1 MGIESSLKFRTTQ
14 GLVKASLT
22 KRAKGSPVQSN
33 LTLDKTMHG
42 FPCVAVCD
50 VVTTI
55 ITITITITITAH
67 LLCDRLQLVPKD
79 VHHHVKG
86 VEGEPGGEED
96 DADCNQQQICSTSPC
111 QFSCKPKQQQ
121 KIEEMKKKNIS
132 SETKSKR

>member
-55 ITITITITITAH
+55 ITITITIH
-67 LLCDRLQLVPKD
+67 LLCDRLQLVSKD
-79 VHHHVKG
+79 VHHHVEG

-121 KIEEMKKKNIS
+121 KIEEMKKKHILRN
-132 SETKSKR
+132 